1 MMFVGGFV
9 SGPVSVS
16 ASVPGSIMEPREHW
30 SPETGV
36 RAESSEC
43 PLPNWSNWSGLLRA
57 HQRLTAWGIVAE
69 SSAGTGTG
77 TGTGT
82 GIGNGNGNRILIG
95 SGAKVKLTI
104 LTTGGTI
111 DKTYDE
117 YAGSLSNIGSVLDD
131 ILRSL
136 RLPDVFI
143 RHVAVM
149 HKDSLDIT
157 EDDRRRILNAVLEAI
172 PNSDAIIVLH
182 GTDTLSKTGEV
193 LHTGLAD
200 LDVPVIMTGAMR
212 PYEFRDSDAL
222 QNVTEAMLAA
232 RLLEPGVYVIM
243 HNRVLEFPGVV
254 KDRQAGEFKCIGENS
269 KTLEGAP

>member
-1 MMFVGGFV
+1 MK
-9 SGPVSVS
+9 
-16 ASVPGSIMEPREHW
+16 
-30 SPETGV
+30 TGMKI
-36 RAESSEC
+36 
-43 PLPNWSNWSGLLRA
+43 
-57 HQRLTAWGIVAE
+57 TM
-69 SSAGTGTG
+69 
-77 TGTGT
+77 
-82 GIGNGNGNRILIG
+82 
-95 SGAKVKLTI
+95 

-117 YAGSLSNIGSVLDD
+117 YAGSLSNVGSVLDD
-131 ILRSL
+131 ILRLL

-157 EDDRRRILNAVLEAI
+157 EDDRRRILTAVQDAI
-172 PNSDAIIVLH
+172 PSSDAIIVLH

-193 LHTGLAD
+193 LHRALDD
-200 LDVPVIMTGAMR
+200 LEVPVIMTGAMR

-232 RLLEPGVYVIM
+232 RLLEPGVYVVM

-254 KDRQAGEFKCIGENS
+254 KDRHAGEFKCVE
-269 KTLEGAP
+269 KD